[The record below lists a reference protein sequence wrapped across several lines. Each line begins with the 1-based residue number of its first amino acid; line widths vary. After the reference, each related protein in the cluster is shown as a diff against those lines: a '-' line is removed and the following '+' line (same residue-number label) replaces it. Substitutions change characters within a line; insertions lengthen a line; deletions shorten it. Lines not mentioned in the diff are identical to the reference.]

1 MLNTRTIWRTALTLA
16 ATGALLLTSSAA
28 AKGTAT
34 ITISHQTRGCHA
46 WQFNGGPVRPS
57 GSVTI
62 KAGTVLRFV
71 NNDVMPHRL
80 MQTAGPRLHL
90 VRANMNHMSASTSVK
105 FVQKGLYRFVTK
117 AGEDYPSM
125 SMMKTV
131 GEDYVL
137 HMSVRVK

>member
-1 MLNTRTIWRTALTLA
+1 MLNKKTIRRTPLTLA

-28 AKGTAT
+28 AKGIAT

-46 WQFNGGPVRPS
+46 WQFNAGSIRPS
-57 GSVTI
+57 LSVTV

-80 MQTAGPRLHL
+80 MQTAGPKLHL
-90 VRANMNHMSASTSVK
+90 VRANMNHMSAFTSVK
-105 FVQKGLYRFVTK
+105 FVQKGQYRFTTK
-117 AGEDYPSM
+117 AGEDYSSM

-137 HMSVRVK
+137 HLSVRVK